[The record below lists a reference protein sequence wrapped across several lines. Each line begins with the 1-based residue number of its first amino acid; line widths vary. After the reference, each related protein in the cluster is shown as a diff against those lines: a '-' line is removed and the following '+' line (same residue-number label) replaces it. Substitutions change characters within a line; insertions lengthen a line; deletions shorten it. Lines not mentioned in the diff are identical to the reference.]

1 MIKQITEENKE
12 LLDLAVQNLCVM
24 RIIKDYCHNN
34 MDIDECFENLYALSE
49 VMEKSIENVL
59 KNY

>member
-1 MIKQITEENKE
+1 MEQDTK

-34 MDIDECFENLYALSE
+34 MDFDTRFENLHALSE
-49 VMEKSIENVL
+49 IMEKSIADVL

>member
-24 RIIKDYCHNN
+24 RIIKEYCHNN
-34 MDIDECFENLYALSE
+34 MDFDTRFENLYALSE

>member
-34 MDIDECFENLYALSE
+34 MDIDECFELEWLISSLMKWYGFL
-49 VMEKSIENVL
+49 VFI
-59 KNY
+59 

>member
-1 MIKQITEENKE
+1 MLEQNKVENTE
-12 LLDLAVQNLCVM
+12 LLDLAIQNLCVI

-34 MDIDECFENLYALSE
+34 MDFDVRFENLHALSE
-49 VMEKSIENVL
+49 VIEKNIENVL

>member
-1 MIKQITEENKE
+1 MEQDTK

-34 MDIDECFENLYALSE
+34 MDFDTRFENLHALSE